1 MTDWMKKLM
10 NDITE
15 LKAIIIE
22 LKGLKGT
29 RQDLVASQIRKLVL
43 RKKNREG
50 IVGIPVYK

>member
-43 RKKNREG
+43 WKKNREG